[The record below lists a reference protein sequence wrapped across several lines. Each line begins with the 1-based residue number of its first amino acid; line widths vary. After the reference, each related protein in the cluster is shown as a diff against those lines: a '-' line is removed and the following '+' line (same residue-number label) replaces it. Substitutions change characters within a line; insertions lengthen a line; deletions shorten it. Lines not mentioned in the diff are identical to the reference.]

1 MEASMSTTLVQ
12 ERKGKIIHTKAI
24 AYACKVP
31 ATFVSE
37 LTESEVYEE
46 CEKQFNEDEEL
57 EQLINGQICFKWSPL
72 FLLFIV
78 REYFAEANKSN
89 ADRKII
95 LSGSFNPLHDG
106 HLKLLDV
113 ATSICGHDGYP
124 CFEISAVNADKPPL
138 TVSQI
143 KERVKQFERV
153 GKTVIISTQP
163 YFYKK
168 AELFPGSAFVIGAD
182 TVVRLINMEATKSQ
196 MNRLAVL
203 ITRSG
208 YPIAALRG
216 MPSILR
222 AAFASMLNMGRPKY
236 YDGSNQKML
245 EILGGCKR
253 TGCIFLVG
261 GRNIDGVFKVLEDL
275 EIPEELKDMFIPIP
289 AERFRMDISSTEIR
303 QKAEN
308 IELSD

>member
-1 MEASMSTTLVQ
+1 MWWVEGVGLESLV
-12 ERKGKIIHTKAI
+12 T
-24 AYACKVP
+24 
-31 ATFVSE
+31 
-37 LTESEVYEE
+37 
-46 CEKQFNEDEEL
+46 
-57 EQLINGQICFKWSPL
+57 
-72 FLLFIV
+72 
-78 REYFAEANKSN
+78 SN
-89 ADRKII
+89 DRKD
-95 LSGSFNPLHDG
+95 SN
-106 HLKLLDV
+106 
-113 ATSICGHDGYP
+113 Y
-124 CFEISAVNADKPPL
+124 
-138 TVSQI
+138 
-143 KERVKQFERV
+143 
-153 GKTVIISTQP
+153 STQP

-245 EILGGCKR
+245 EILGGAKEQDA
-253 TGCIFLVG
+253 FSLWV
-261 GRNIDGVFKVLEDL
+261 VLEDL